1 MYVLL
6 ISLILIYVFIF
17 LINTIYTL
25 SYGPEC
31 IPPTLLDTSSIQ
43 TIDCMMGG
51 HGKLPAYWGDLSLGG
66 LSAINITLW

>member
-51 HGKLPAYWGDLSLGG
+51 HGKLPAY
-66 LSAINITLW
+66 